1 MKHQNIRA
9 IVITVASLCVVVSMA
24 VAAQQDRFSLKAPNG
39 VAFSEFRG
47 YDTWQAVAP
56 SQTDDGVK
64 VIVGNTV
71 LINGFKEGI
80 PGNGKPVPDGA
91 MFAKIEWSK
100 KKNSQSPYAV
110 TVPDTLKSVA
120 FMEKDSKRFPDTN
133 GWGYAQFMYDAAS
146 NSFKPFGNDSSF
158 GKTVCHQCHT
168 RVKANDYVFTSY
180 APR

>member
-1 MKHQNIRA
+1 MKRQSIQA
-9 IVITVASLCVVVSMA
+9 VVIVAASFSVVVSMA
-24 VAAQQDRFSLKAPNG
+24 FAQQDRFALKAPNG

-47 YDTWQAVAP
+47 YDTWQALAP

-64 VIVGNTV
+64 VITGNAV
-71 LINGFKEGI
+71 MINAMKEGI

-91 MFAKIEWSK
+91 MMAKIEWSK
-100 KKNSQSPYAV
+100 KKNTLSPYAV

-120 FMEKDSKRFPDTN
+120 FMQKDSKRFPDSN

-146 NSFKPFGNDSSF
+146 DAFKPFGNDSSF

-168 RVKANDYVFTSY
+168 RVKANDFVFTSY
-180 APR
+180 ARR